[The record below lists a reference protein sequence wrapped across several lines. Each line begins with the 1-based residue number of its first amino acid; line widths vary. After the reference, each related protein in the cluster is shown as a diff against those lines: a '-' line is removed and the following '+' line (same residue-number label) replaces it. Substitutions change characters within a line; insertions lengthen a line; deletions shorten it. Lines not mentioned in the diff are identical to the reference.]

1 MSELKEVNKRVRE
14 LEKWIKKNYPSTIEE
29 AKFELI
35 NVLCELLLKSKKDSA
50 FKNLSDLEKALIGI
64 LVILTIAEKKKKL
77 EQVKQA
83 KEEIELKEMKKR
95 KKSDTKK

>member
-64 LVILTIAEKKKKL
+64 LVILTIAEKKEK
-77 EQVKQA
+77 
-83 KEEIELKEMKKR
+83 IR
-95 KKSDTKK
+95 TS